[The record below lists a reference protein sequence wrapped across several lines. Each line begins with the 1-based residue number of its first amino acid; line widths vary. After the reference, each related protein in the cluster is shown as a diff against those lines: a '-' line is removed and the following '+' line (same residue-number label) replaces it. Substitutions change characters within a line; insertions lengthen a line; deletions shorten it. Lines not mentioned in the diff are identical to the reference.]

1 MTCPRRPW
9 WRLHARMR
17 ERLARNPASIKRAG
31 AWGALLREP
40 LVHFLVLAAL
50 LFVAYGLLSPS
61 GRDTIVVERA
71 SIDRAVAER
80 AALLARPLTEAER
93 HAAITTLIDDE
104 VLLREAYRRG
114 LDRDAVVTRHLMQK
128 MRYLLGEEQPEPSE
142 ADLRAFLEANRER
155 YRAPPTVTLQHVFY
169 ADAAE
174 VPADLQDQLTDGPDL
189 DDLGNRLLT
198 LGPRLHRYSL
208 QDLIDLAGPEVARQV
223 FELPVGEWQG
233 QMSSDQGVHLV
244 RVAERHP
251 PEEPAFEEIE
261 AYLRQDWLFAR
272 QEEALAEKLTEL
284 RANYR
289 IIMEDGTMAP

>member
-1 MTCPRRPW
+1 
-9 WRLHARMR
+9 MR
-17 ERLARNPASIKRAG
+17 ERLARNAAPIKRAG
-31 AWGALLREP
+31 AWEALVREP

-61 GRDTIVVERA
+61 GLDTIVVERA

-93 HAAITTLIDDE
+93 HATITTLIDDE
-104 VLLREAYRRG
+104 ILLREAYRRG
-114 LDRDAVVTRHLMQK
+114 LDRDAVVTRHLVQK

-174 VPADLQDQLTDGPDL
+174 VPADLQDQLPDGPDL

-208 QDLIDLAGPEVARQV
+208 PDLIELAGPEVARQV

-233 QMSSDQGVHLV
+233 QMSSDQGVHFV

-261 AYLRQDWLFAR
+261 AYLRQDWLFTR
-272 QEEALAEKLTEL
+272 QEEALAEKLNEL

>member
-1 MTCPRRPW
+1 MTCPPRPW
-9 WRLHARMR
+9 WRLHAWVR
-17 ERLARNPASIKRAG
+17 ERLAPNLASLKRAG
-31 AWGALLREP
+31 AWNALWREP
-40 LVHFLVLAAL
+40 LVHFLVLGAV

-61 GRDTIVVERA
+61 GRDTIVVDRA

-93 HAAITTLIDDE
+93 HAAITMLIDDE
-104 VLLREAYRRG
+104 ILLREAYRRG
-114 LDRDAVVTRHLMQK
+114 LDRDAVVTRHLVQK

-142 ADLRAFLEANRER
+142 ADLRSFLEANRER
-155 YRAPPTVTLQHVFY
+155 YRTPPTVTLQHVFY

-174 VPADLQDQLTDGPDL
+174 VPADLRGQLQDGPDL
-189 DDLGNRLLT
+189 DGLGSRLLE

-208 QDLIDLAGPEVARQV
+208 QDLIDLAGPEVARRV
-223 FELPVGEWQG
+223 FELPVGQWQG
-233 QMSSDQGVHLV
+233 QMSSDQGAHFI

-251 PEEPAFEEIE
+251 PDEPGFEEIE
-261 AYLRQDWLFAR
+261 DYLRQDWLFAR

-289 IIMEDGTMAP
+289 IITEDGTMAP